1 MKLFE
6 GKTLQQRRA
15 IGGSIAAV
23 TAGAVILTSALVPMG
38 ATAAPA
44 DDSEALGQVIRTELL
59 GGDIL
64 DVSQALSGNPS
75 DIGPKVT
82 PLNVSLLQGLTVDLG
97 GGLQL
102 PLISGPAGTGLLD
115 LGELGAL
122 SSFAGSPTAN
132 TSTASAGAVTAD
144 GAIATDVNN
153 PGAYGNAKVNLT
165 DVLDQ
170 LGVAGITDQVVD
182 NLGLELGAIA
192 STATATGSTSDV
204 AFDSQYAVADLELNV
219 SSPLVGT
226 VATSLGGVLGGVG
239 DTLDAAVGTGGVL
252 DSVVSAVDLDLG
264 IPAVLQVQVGG
275 GTISI
280 DGLDAAIT
288 AATNTL
294 ITEPLADPNGIVSI
308 DLANGLVSV
317 DLAKIVN
324 GPGATDLN
332 GLDPNTLVLDDTTIT
347 AITSAVSAALGTLT
361 TKVTTV
367 VTDLI
372 NNLQVHIALG
382 AHVTAAVVLNADVDI
397 TIDAKLGQLT
407 GAIPGA
413 PVVGVDGNL
422 AGIDLGGVLSL
433 VTTPVIN
440 LLTST
445 LSPVIGTLL
454 TTVTSGLAPAID
466 AIINPVVTALSPL
479 FDALNEVVEITIN
492 EQPTPGLLGAES
504 FTVNAISLELL
515 PGLGALNLDLASSTV
530 RAAEVAA
537 VDPTVDAQDPVQAG
551 ASLPVTGADWVP
563 GSTVTLTLRNAAND
577 TIGTPVTV
585 TVTGTGG
592 FPAGTVYG
600 IPANTPVGTGYV
612 LTAVDNQDPQ
622 NIATDTVSITA
633 GGGGDVNTNA
643 AASASASADATAD
656 GDPSAQAAAEAAAF
670 SDATSI
676 ASAAATADA
685 EAAAVAA
692 ATVTASSQASTTAD
706 ADVNASAAV
715 AAQAAAQAD
724 NSSTATADSSA
735 STAAN
740 ANSSVASQS
749 AATADA
755 STQASSEASTNAN
768 AAASAS
774 ASANAD
780 ASNDVVA
787 QAAAQAAAYSD
798 ADASTSAAATAAAN
812 AAAQVAANATAST
825 AATADATSASNA
837 NAAAAA
843 QAAALADASSN
854 VNAAGSTTGDPNTNA
869 STASQAAAISD
880 ASTTAS
886 ADAVGSATSS
896 ATATADP
903 SATATA
909 TAEAN
914 TNASASAA
922 ASAQADNDNN
932 AAAQAAAIAAA
943 TVDADS
949 NTAASAAAT
958 ANAEAAAAVA
968 AQAEASAQASTDATS
983 ESNARAAAAAQ
994 SSAEADSSQ
1003 AATAQANANA
1013 SAAASNAANAD
1024 ASVNASATAAADATA
1039 SATASATSTA
1049 TASATASASANANP
1063 TGKLGITV
1071 KVPVLERGQQ
1081 QTAVGTGFK
1090 PGEVVTGVM
1099 NSDPL
1104 ALGTQVANA
1113 EGTVTFTWAI
1123 PAGTDLGTHTVT
1135 LTGAESGSVAGT
1147 FQVVAKGLA
1156 TTGGTAPNGWI
1167 VLGAL
1172 LLMFGLGTALVA
1184 RSKRETIAAE

>member
-1 MKLFE
+1 MKIFE
-6 GKTLQQRRA
+6 GKTLRQRRA

-75 DIGPKVT
+75 DVGPKVT

-252 DSVVSAVDLDLG
+252 DSVVSAVDLNLG

-563 GSTVTLTLRNAAND
+563 GSTVILTLRDSSNN
-577 TIGTPVTV
+577 TVGSPVTV

-600 IPANTPVGTGYV
+600 IPANTPVDTGYV

-676 ASAAATADA
+676 ASAASDATA
-685 EAAAVAA
+685 EAAAEAA
-692 ATVTASSQASTTAD
+692 ATVTASSEASTTAD

-724 NSSTATADSSA
+724 ASDDVNAAA
-735 STAAN
+735 STAAE
-740 ANSSVASQS
+740 ANSSTSSEA
-749 AATADA
+749 AATTTSSADA
-755 STQASSEASTNAN
+755 STEASANLNAT
-768 AAASAS
+768 ASAT

-780 ASNDVVA
+780 ASTAAVA
-787 QAAAQAAAYSD
+787 EAAAQAAAYSD
-798 ADASTSAAATAAAN
+798 ADSDASAAADIDASAAAES
-812 AAAQVAANATAST
+812 AATTTSSS
-825 AATADATSASNA
+825 AATADATSAA
-837 NAAAAA
+837 NAGAAIAA
-843 QAAALADASSN
+843 QAAALADATSN
-854 VNAAGSTTGDPNTNA
+854 TAADTSATSDA
-869 STASQAAAISD
+869 STSAASNAGAAAIAT

-886 ADAVGSATSS
+886 ADAVAE
-896 ATATADP
+896 ATADADA
-903 SATATA
+903 SA
-909 TAEAN
+909 EVN

-922 ASAQADNDNN
+922 ASAQADVDNN
-932 AAAQAAAIAAA
+932 AVAVAAAQAAALADATSIASADADSSANIAAEAAA
-943 TVDADS
+943 TDDASTDAS
-949 NTAASAAAT
+949 TTATSEANAAAAASAQAAAQTDATSISEADAT
-958 ANAEAAAAVA
+958 ASADADPNAAAAVA
-968 AQAEASAQASTDATS
+968 ANATS
-983 ESNARAAAAAQ
+983 SN
-994 SSAEADSSQ
+994 
-1003 AATAQANANA
+1003 T
-1013 SAAASNAANAD
+1013 
-1024 ASVNASATAAADATA
+1024 ASATAAADATA
-1039 SATASATSTA
+1039 SATASATTSA
-1049 TASATASASANANP
+1049 TASATTSATASASANANP

>member
-6 GKTLQQRRA
+6 GKSLRQRRA
-15 IGGSIAAV
+15 IGGSIAAA

-44 DDSEALGQVIRTELL
+44 DDSEALGQIIRTELL

-64 DVSQALSGNPS
+64 DVSQAVSGNPS
-75 DIGPKVT
+75 GVGPNVT
-82 PLNVSLLQGLTVDLG
+82 PLNVTLLQGLTVDLG

-102 PLISGPAGTGLLD
+102 PLISGPGGAGLLD

-122 SSFAGSPTAN
+122 NAFAGSPTAN
-132 TSTASAGAVTAD
+132 ASTASAGAITPD
-144 GAIATDVNN
+144 GAVATDINN

-192 STATATGSTSDV
+192 SRATATGTAGSVDFASEYT
-204 AFDSQYAVADLELNV
+204 VADLELNV

-252 DSVVSAVDLDLG
+252 DTVVGAVDLDLG

-382 AHVTAAVVLNADVDI
+382 ASATILIPVADFTITVDAA
-397 TIDAKLGQLT
+397 LGQLT
-407 GAIPGA
+407 GALPGS
-413 PVVGVDGNL
+413 PVVGVEGDL
-422 AGIDLGGVLSL
+422 AGIPLGNVLGL

-440 LLTST
+440 LLTTT
-445 LSPVIGTLL
+445 LAPVINTLL
-454 TTVTSGLAPAID
+454 GTVTTGLAPAID
-466 AIINPVVTALSPL
+466 GIVNPVVAALSPL

-492 EQPTPGLLGAES
+492 EQEDPGVLGPES

-515 PGLGALNLDLASSTV
+515 PGLGALNLDLGSSTV

-563 GSTVTLTLRNAAND
+563 GSTVTLTLRDASNN
-577 TIGTPVTV
+577 TIGTPVPV
-585 TVTGTGG
+585 TVAGDGT

-612 LTAVDNQDPQ
+612 LTAVDDQDPQ

-643 AASASASADATAD
+643 AASASASADATAN
-656 GDPSAQAAAEAAAF
+656 GDPAAQ
-670 SDATSI
+670 
-676 ASAAATADA
+676 
-685 EAAAVAA
+685 AAAVAA
-692 ATVTASSQASTTAD
+692 ALADATSTATAAATANANAAAQTAARADVDVDASADASTTST
-706 ADVNASAAV
+706 SAANAQAAA

-724 NSSTATADSSA
+724 NSSTATADSTA

-740 ANSSVASQS
+740 ANSSVSSQA
-749 AATADA
+749 AATSNA

-787 QAAAQAAAYSD
+787 QAAAQASAY
-798 ADASTSAAATAAAN
+798 ADATAVADAAATAAAN
-812 AAAQVAANATAST
+812 SAARASATSTATASP
-825 AATADATSASNA
+825 AASADATSASNA
-837 NAAAAA
+837 NAAVAA
-843 QAAALADASSN
+843 QAAALADASSDTE
-854 VNAAGSTTGDPNTNA
+854 ASGSITGDPNTDA
-869 STASQAAAISD
+869 STASEAAAIAN
-880 ASTTAS
+880 ASNTAS
-886 ADAVGSATSS
+886 ADAVASANASATTTANAS
-896 ATATADP
+896 AST
-903 SATATA
+903 TA

-932 AAAQAAAIAAA
+932 AAAQAAAVAAA
-943 TVDADS
+943 LANATTQQD
-949 NTAASAAAT
+949 AAAT
-958 ANAEAAAAVA
+958 ANAEAAAAA
-968 AQAEASAQASTDATS
+968 AATAQAEASTNASTDATS
-983 ESNARAAAAAQ
+983 ETNARAAAAAQ

-1013 SAAASNAANAD
+1013 SAAASYAANAD
-1024 ASVNASATAAADATA
+1024 ASVNASAEAAAAANASA
-1039 SATASATSTA
+1039 SATTSAS
-1049 TASATASASANANP
+1049 ASASANANP

-1099 NSDPL
+1099 HSDPL

-1123 PAGTDLGTHTVT
+1123 PAGTDLGTHSVT

-1184 RSKRETIAAE
+1184 RSKRETVTAE